1 MNQLRDKVLLDQFKK
16 VAKII
21 INKLGY
27 KISKNTHANLM
38 FPVEATQV
46 ERNLISDILAIDEY
60 GFVDEKKRLS
70 MVSVARLW
78 SVISAVK
85 YVVENSIPGDLI
97 ECGVWKGGC
106 AIAMATTLKAL
117 NSQKKIYLYDTFSGM
132 TEPGEYD
139 VETLSGVKLKD
150 EYIRLKVEQQ
160 SEYVNWGYDEFTLE
174 MVKSEFEKREL
185 LEYVVFVQ
193 GDVRKTLANSMTTP
207 KNLSLLRLDTDW
219 YDTTKHELNTLFP
232 LLSER
237 GVLLVDDYGHYDGAR
252 KAVDDFMAQ
261 LSKRP
266 LQWVT
271 DSTGR
276 GYIV

>member
-1 MNQLRDKVLLDQFKK
+1 
-16 VAKII
+16 
-21 INKLGY
+21 
-27 KISKNTHANLM
+27 
-38 FPVEATQV
+38 
-46 ERNLISDILAIDEY
+46 
-60 GFVDEKKRLS
+60 
-70 MVSVARLW
+70 
-78 SVISAVK
+78 
-85 YVVENSIPGDLI
+85 
-97 ECGVWKGGC
+97 
-106 AIAMATTLKAL
+106 
-117 NSQKKIYLYDTFSGM
+117 
-132 TEPGEYD
+132 
-139 VETLSGVKLKD
+139 
-150 EYIRLKVEQQ
+150 
-160 SEYVNWGYDEFTLE
+160 